1 MLIYCVLFAL
11 VPVVAWLTARRVS
24 TFERRLVAAVMVVV
38 PTGLI
43 VFVMVI
49 TSHGKGATAALSAE
63 DAPNSTASWSIGP
76 LLELDTG
83 PAAVTPT
90 VEASVA
96 PPPAPG
102 EVHPS
107 ASGGRPDAKSEK
119 KPGSTAPGFAPPP
132 PAEPVGVILP
142 PVTIPSSAGPRT
154 LPAVTVPPVTV
165 PAITTP
171 PRPSPPAGP
180 TTTPP
185 IIEPTTPVTTP
196 PRTTPPVTTSAA
208 PAPTTNPPVTT
219 EPPVTEP
226 TSAGPT
232 TVIDPVTTA
241 VSDLLSASAFLSS
254 TASQSA

>member
-1 MLIYCVLFAL
+1 MLRVLIYCVLFAL

-43 VFVMVI
+43 VFVMVM

-76 LLELDTG
+76 LLELDTEST
-83 PAAVTPT
+83 AVTPT
-90 VEASVA
+90 AEASVA
-96 PPPAPG
+96 LPPADTI
-102 EVHPS
+102 EVDPL
-107 ASGGRPDAKSEK
+107 ALGGRPDVKSGK
-119 KPGSTAPGFAPPP
+119 QPGSTSPSTPGFAPAV

-142 PVTIPSSAGPRT
+142 PVTISSSTVPR
-154 LPAVTVPPVTV
+154 TVPPVTV
-165 PAITTP
+165 PVISTP

-180 TTTPP
+180 STTPP

-208 PAPTTNPPVTT
+208 PTTPPPVTT
-219 EPPVTEP
+219 TPVTEP

-232 TVIDPVTTA
+232 TVTDPVTSGL
-241 VSDLLSASAFLSS
+241 SDLLSASAFLSA